1 MILYKLSLVGVDLYF
16 DQHLWID
23 ELDSSKHGCCWPNFR
38 EQLSVRATNLVH
50 VIFTREVNPGA
61 NDVPEVVTNLSECLL
76 DYLKSDLGLAIG
88 VALVLQHPVNSCGR
102 ARDVNVRPDF
112 YCSGVANDALP
123 WATRRNKSI
132 RRQDLVF
139 ILVD

>member
-1 MILYKLSLVGVDLYF
+1 MYKLSLVGVDLYF

-23 ELDSSKHGCCWPNFR
+23 ELDAGEHGCCWPNFR

-50 VIFTREVNPGA
+50 VIFTRKVNPGA

-76 DYLKSDLGLAIG
+76 DNLESYLGLTIG
-88 VALVLQHPVNSCGR
+88 VAFVLENAVNGCGR
-102 ARDVNVRPDF
+102 ARDVNVWPGF
-112 YCSGVANDALP
+112 YCPRVANDALP

-132 RRQDLVF
+132 RGQDLVF
-139 ILVD
+139 VLVD